1 MPTNSAQTLY
11 ENQRYELIKQ
21 LEEGGHENP
30 EVYLDGAGIPTMGV
44 GFNLLVPENVIEILS
59 NGFGISDRILA
70 QDLQAEALAIK
81 SEYDAAISAYKVA
94 NPKTSAMTD
103 AAWNNNAA
111 TSALGRL
118 NASNSNHMSPQ
129 ERLDAIFQAAGN
141 TGQFIIQPSATETA
155 AQKIR
160 NIFDVLI
167 EDYEITLSNR
177 IGISTLVNDYSNE
190 HLALIS
196 LEYNNGNLLIGND
209 LKGALS
215 SADRFEA
222 WYQIRY
228 QSNRYSERG
237 IAKRRYLEADLFG
250 LFSSATP
257 TDTEAKTVI
266 DAFLEQTH
274 FAKISSVE
282 LNMSKVIGGVNVAQ
296 MANRDY
302 GALSF
307 VGHIPNFGEIFKP
320 ITRYLLERFN
330 PDGEDITHLANTING
345 EVMLGILNAQGEIA
359 SSVKGDAVQDK
370 NDLLIAVEDKSST
383 LVGGFGNDILIG
395 NDKGDLLDGGVGNDY
410 LVGNGGI
417 DTLTGG
423 EGDDILDGG
432 TGNDMMS
439 GGSDNDTYYVDSLLD
454 VIVENAG
461 EGDADTLISSIDYA
475 LTDGQYENIENFAL
489 DSRYGGSG
497 LLLAGNESDNILT
510 GNQLDNIILG
520 GNGADTLY
528 GGKGNDHLESGE
540 EDVYGEGKLNV
551 LQGGEDNDTLIGGH
565 GVDLLYGGTGDDSLF
580 IDKGGLYASS
590 PVDLN
595 YQKLGTEVMNGGE
608 GFDTYYVGTA
618 SNYAIIE
625 DSDGQGEVY
634 VKADGI
640 GDKTHKLTGGTF
652 WGEQTITETGLPADG
667 YTLIHADGTASQLTV
682 AYEGDGSRTLIAFG
696 VNIPNFYNGMLGI
709 NLVGGRVDT
718 DFHPAEQVLKKINFD
733 EQFSPEE
740 VDRIKSVIR
749 NAYEQSPIARK
760 MFNDFTV
767 VGGNEIKI
775 NFSENGFSS
784 DIFGRDSST
793 DVANSDG
800 EPGLSI
806 DLNWLENNTYISTK
820 GKAVE
825 DTLEAALIHEL
836 VHLMTGLTDEST
848 PGEQGVTVEFANSI
862 YREMGIAEQAS
873 YSAYD
878 STGNTHTTNFEY
890 TQGQAIDRAFTLLSE
905 NSTIND
911 LDSSEGGVL
920 NDLII
925 GNERNN
931 VINGGDGNDFLYG
944 GDGNDILKGDKGWG
958 GHEGVIESHDVLF
971 GEGGD
976 DTLEGGEG
984 NDVLYGGSG
993 NDKVLGGTGN
1003 DQLIGGKGN
1012 DLLDGEVGYN
1022 KYIFSKGDGQDT
1034 IGASRYRSSS
1044 DELVFTSEISP
1055 KDVVF
1060 AREGINLVFR
1070 ILDTDDK
1077 ITIRGYFDTT
1087 GGYGD
1092 FVQVTFANGTI
1103 WSAAYINSSL
1113 LQGTEADDNIVGF
1126 DSDDVIEGL
1135 GGNDVIDGQDGDD
1148 TLLGGLG
1155 DDNLKGGRG
1164 NDIVEG
1170 GNGNDTLDGGDGN
1183 DVLIGGRGN
1192 DIINVGSG
1200 ENTIYFAKGDGQDII
1215 PRESV
1220 WSSSSRYNRLVLA
1233 DDISSSEVKI
1243 SRSEYDLV
1251 VEIYGT
1257 NDKITFELYFYDQY
1271 EPSLNEIVLPDGS
1284 VLVAEDIQK
1293 LVIQGTDGD
1302 DYLYGDH
1309 LDDVIDGGAGDDR
1322 IAGGSGDDV
1331 LKGSSGKDTM
1341 FGGDGNDL
1349 LIGGSG
1355 NDELQGG
1362 QDNDQLSGGAGS
1374 DYLYGG
1380 AGNDQLEGGLGNDEV
1395 GGGSGKD
1402 TYIFSAGDGKDTFSD
1417 YDSVD
1422 GNSIANQDIV
1432 VFKNIK
1438 STDIYATQVGDDLIL
1453 TFKDSTDQITIENQ
1467 FRDFDRNS
1475 GVDYDIELFEFSD
1488 GVVWQANDLY
1498 QNSLKTSNAD
1508 DVITAFDWADTIK
1521 GGLGNDI
1528 IYGQGGDDKLY
1539 GDEGDDILKGGMG
1552 NDLLVGGEGNDTL
1565 EGGNGSDR
1573 LEGGAG
1579 DDTLIS
1585 FDDIYDKS
1593 SKILIGG
1600 KGNDTIYGSFGNDTY
1615 QFNLGDGQDRI
1626 IATRKEQAYS
1636 NFTATNDT
1644 LIFGEGIAAADL
1656 SFERHGDDIL
1666 INVANGGDSITIE
1679 NWFLSYT
1686 EHFLV
1691 NNFQFSDGSS
1701 LTVTEIN
1708 DLVVQL
1714 GTDIGDQLIGSAN
1727 DDRIS
1732 GLGGDDQL
1740 FGQGG
1745 HDTLSGG
1752 NGSDYLDGG
1761 SGNDELFGDAGN
1773 DTLRG
1778 NAGDDTLIGGSGNDS
1793 YLIYS
1798 GDGHDTLDVSD
1809 GGQDNLFLQDINFDQ
1824 IRFTQDGDD
1833 LLMFIGDGASQ
1844 SIRVSKHF
1852 VGGESALDNIKTA
1865 DGHWLNTAYI
1875 NALINVEPDPTPDPT
1890 PDPEPTPDPDPT
1902 PSVGGADVIV
1912 GNISND
1918 VLVGGAGN
1926 DTLTGGKGN
1935 DVLFGGTGDDIF
1947 IFAKGD
1953 GQDVIE
1959 ISTGVNII
1967 EFASGIS
1974 WQDVAQNLS
1983 KYGDDLILKI
1993 AGGPDQITITDFF
2006 LYGSNIMSD
2015 FKFADGSNLTPSQI
2029 FGAYG
2034 LPVASATP
2042 LPTPEV
2048 TFGDLADNTMNGS
2061 SGNDILNGQSGD
2073 DILTGGRGNDTLIGG
2088 LGNDTFVLSKGDGQ
2102 DIVNAS
2108 GGGFDSILF
2117 KTGISFND
2125 IASSLMKMG
2134 NDLVLGSG
2142 DSQVT
2147 ITNFFIGGDYAVDS
2161 FIFESGGQLSAAQI
2175 FGAYGLSLPDVEE
2188 SDQTMNLPDQRQFA
2202 EIIKG
2207 SNTSQ
2212 GLFGSSD
2219 DELLLAE
2226 GGDDV
2231 LSGGAGNDTLIGGSG
2246 NDKYLFA
2253 LGDGQD
2259 VINNYDTGAT
2269 NTDVL
2274 SFGPGILSS
2283 QVSAS
2288 RLEDDLVL
2296 KVNGTEDQVT
2306 VEGYFINNG
2315 NSDYSLASITFE
2327 DGTSW
2332 NMDDVTQLTV
2342 VPASLNRDAS
2352 PLYSDNSS
2360 LDFSLNLLVQAY
2372 TTLDGDEGEE
2382 IGDFKNN
2389 RVNQL
2394 PIIEHY

>member
-1 MPTNSAQTLY
+1 M
-11 ENQRYELIKQ
+11 
-21 LEEGGHENP
+21 
-30 EVYLDGAGIPTMGV
+30 
-44 GFNLLVPENVIEILS
+44 
-59 NGFGISDRILA
+59 
-70 QDLQAEALAIK
+70 
-81 SEYDAAISAYKVA
+81 
-94 NPKTSAMTD
+94 
-103 AAWNNNAA
+103 
-111 TSALGRL
+111 
-118 NASNSNHMSPQ
+118 
-129 ERLDAIFQAAGN
+129 
-141 TGQFIIQPSATETA
+141 
-155 AQKIR
+155 
-160 NIFDVLI
+160 
-167 EDYEITLSNR
+167 
-177 IGISTLVNDYSNE
+177 
-190 HLALIS
+190 
-196 LEYNNGNLLIGND
+196 
-209 LKGALS
+209 
-215 SADRFEA
+215 
-222 WYQIRY
+222 
-228 QSNRYSERG
+228 
-237 IAKRRYLEADLFG
+237 
-250 LFSSATP
+250 
-257 TDTEAKTVI
+257 
-266 DAFLEQTH
+266 
-274 FAKISSVE
+274 
-282 LNMSKVIGGVNVAQ
+282 
-296 MANRDY
+296 
-302 GALSF
+302 
-307 VGHIPNFGEIFKP
+307 
-320 ITRYLLERFN
+320 
-330 PDGEDITHLANTING
+330 
-345 EVMLGILNAQGEIA
+345 
-359 SSVKGDAVQDK
+359 
-370 NDLLIAVEDKSST
+370 
-383 LVGGFGNDILIG
+383 
-395 NDKGDLLDGGVGNDY
+395 
-410 LVGNGGI
+410 
-417 DTLTGG
+417 
-423 EGDDILDGG
+423 
-432 TGNDMMS
+432 
-439 GGSDNDTYYVDSLLD
+439 
-454 VIVENAG
+454 
-461 EGDADTLISSIDYA
+461 
-475 LTDGQYENIENFAL
+475 
-489 DSRYGGSG
+489 
-497 LLLAGNESDNILT
+497 
-510 GNQLDNIILG
+510 
-520 GNGADTLY
+520 
-528 GGKGNDHLESGE
+528 
-540 EDVYGEGKLNV
+540 
-551 LQGGEDNDTLIGGH
+551 
-565 GVDLLYGGTGDDSLF
+565 
-580 IDKGGLYASS
+580 
-590 PVDLN
+590 
-595 YQKLGTEVMNGGE
+595 
-608 GFDTYYVGTA
+608 
-618 SNYAIIE
+618 
-625 DSDGQGEVY
+625 
-634 VKADGI
+634 
-640 GDKTHKLTGGTF
+640 
-652 WGEQTITETGLPADG
+652 
-667 YTLIHADGTASQLTV
+667 
-682 AYEGDGSRTLIAFG
+682 
-696 VNIPNFYNGMLGI
+696 
-709 NLVGGRVDT
+709 
-718 DFHPAEQVLKKINFD
+718 
-733 EQFSPEE
+733 
-740 VDRIKSVIR
+740 
-749 NAYEQSPIARK
+749 
-760 MFNDFTV
+760 
-767 VGGNEIKI
+767 
-775 NFSENGFSS
+775 
-784 DIFGRDSST
+784 
-793 DVANSDG
+793 
-800 EPGLSI
+800 
-806 DLNWLENNTYISTK
+806 
-820 GKAVE
+820 
-825 DTLEAALIHEL
+825 
-836 VHLMTGLTDEST
+836 
-848 PGEQGVTVEFANSI
+848 
-862 YREMGIAEQAS
+862 
-873 YSAYD
+873 
-878 STGNTHTTNFEY
+878 
-890 TQGQAIDRAFTLLSE
+890 
-905 NSTIND
+905 
-911 LDSSEGGVL
+911 
-920 NDLII
+920 
-925 GNERNN
+925 
-931 VINGGDGNDFLYG
+931 
-944 GDGNDILKGDKGWG
+944 
-958 GHEGVIESHDVLF
+958 
-971 GEGGD
+971 
-976 DTLEGGEG
+976 
-984 NDVLYGGSG
+984 LYGGSG

-1103 WSAAYINSSL
+1103 WSAEYINSSL

-1362 QDNDQLSGGAGS
+1362 QDNDQLSGGSGNDNLNGDSGNDKLFGGAGS

-1636 NFTATNDT
+1636 NFTASNDT

-1778 NAGDDTLIGGSGNDS
+1778 NTGDDTLIGGLGNDS

-1798 GDGHDTLDVSD
+1798 GDGHDTLDVSE

-1824 IRFTQDGDD
+1824 VRFTQDGDD
-1833 LLMFIGDGASQ
+1833 LLLLIGDGASQ

-1852 VGGESALDNIKTA
+1852 TGGESALDNIKTA

-1902 PSVGGADVIV
+1902 PSVGGPDVIV

-2042 LPTPEV
+2042 PPTPEV
-2048 TFGDLADNTMNGS
+2048 TFGDLADNTMNGT

-2108 GGGFDSILF
+2108 GGGVDSILF

-2134 NDLVLGSG
+2134 DDLVLGSG

-2147 ITNFFIGGDYAVDS
+2147 ITNFFLGGDYAVDS

-2175 FGAYGLSLPDVEE
+2175 FGAYGLSIPDVEE
-2188 SDQTMNLPDQRQFA
+2188 SDQTMNLPDLREFT
-2202 EIIKG
+2202 EIIRG
-2207 SNTSQ
+2207 NNSSQ

-2288 RLEDDLVL
+2288 RRDDDLVL
-2296 KVNGTEDQVT
+2296 QVNGTEDQVT

-2315 NSDYSLASITFE
+2315 DSDYSLASITFE